1 MLKPFILTA
10 AMLVAAPAFA
20 ADLKSP
26 HVDHAAPAFSAP
38 AANGETISLDE
49 FKGKL
54 VVLEWTNDGCPFV
67 RKHYGSGNMQAT
79 QATANELGVVWITV
93 MSSAPG
99 KQGHADAT
107 RANGLVAEWKS
118 GADYVLLDEKGDV
131 GRAYGAKTT
140 PQMALIDADGV
151 LRYAGAIDDKPTA
164 NPASVDGATNYLLA
178 ALESVKA
185 GEDVAVKETKP
196 YGCSVKYGS

>member
-1 MLKPFILTA
+1 MLKPLSVAA
-10 AMLVAAPAFA
+10 AMLGAAPALA
-20 ADLKSP
+20 GGLVSP
-26 HVDHAAPAFSAP
+26 HIDQTAPAFVGA
-38 AANGETISLDE
+38 AANGDAISLDQ
-49 FKGKL
+49 FKGQL

-67 RKHYGSGNMQAT
+67 RKHYDSGNMQAT
-79 QATANELGVVWITV
+79 QKIANDDGVVWITV

-107 RANGLVAEWKS
+107 RASSLVAGWNS
-118 GADYVLLDEKGDV
+118 GADYVLLDESGEV

-140 PQMALIDADGV
+140 PQMALIDRDGV
-151 LRYAGAIDDKPTA
+151 LRYQGAIDDKPSTD
-164 NPASVDGATNYLLA
+164 PKTVDGATNYLLA

-185 GEDVAVKETKP
+185 GEPIAVKETKP